1 MSRRGSISAFVA
13 VMAVACA
20 APTPPAPQTPSND
33 VRVGLTEWDVVASAA
48 AVSAGPLRLTV
59 TNAGTTAHDLRV
71 AGATTGGTR
80 LLAPGESQKVT
91 LDVAVSGTLQ
101 LWCDVAG
108 HRDQGMT
115 LELPVVDEGPSRR
128 GADRNYYGR

>member
-1 MSRRGSISAFVA
+1 MRAKGRISTVLAA
-13 VMAVACA
+13 MAVACA
-20 APTPPAPQTPSND
+20 PPAPAVPQTASND
-33 VRVGLTEWDVVASAA
+33 VRVGLTEWDVIASAT
-48 AVSAGPLRLTV
+48 AVSAGQLRLTV

-71 AGATTGGTR
+71 AGATRGGTR

-115 LELPVVDEGPSRR
+115 LELPVVAEGAIRR
-128 GADRNYYGR
+128 GANRNYYGL